1 MITLDG
7 LVRERL
13 ALASVDSTNRYALD
27 AGRPGLLVSADEQT
41 AGRGRKGR
49 AWFSPPGENIYMTL
63 TLAGTDPRFA
73 LVTGAAVHT
82 ALAVL
87 VGDRSCLLKWP
98 NDILIEGKK
107 SGGILCEA
115 RGGITAVGIGVNVNQ
130 TVWPVEIEATAISL
144 AGATGRPFVRAEVM
158 QAILAALEVWLAVY
172 RTKGLEPVRAYFR
185 AHSRM
190 LGSPARLEDGTP
202 CRVMDISPEG
212 YLEVEIGRE
221 KRFITSGDILPDP
234 DRL

>member
-7 LVRERL
+7 LVKERVTL
-13 ALASVDSTNRYALD
+13 ACVDSTNRYALE

-63 TLAGTDPRFA
+63 TLAGADPRWA

-82 ALAVL
+82 AVAVL
-87 VGDRSCLLKWP
+87 AGDCPCLLKWP

-107 SGGILCEA
+107 AGGILCEA
-115 RGGITAVGIGVNVNQ
+115 RGGITAIGIGVNVNQ
-130 TVWPVEIEATAISL
+130 TVWPAEIAATAISL
-144 AGATGRPFVRAEVM
+144 AGATGRSFAPAEVM
-158 QAILAALEVWLAVY
+158 QAILAALETWFALY
-172 RTKGLEPVRAYFR
+172 RTEGLEPVRSYFR

-190 LGSPARLEDGTP
+190 RGSPARLEDGTP
-202 CRVMDISPEG
+202 CRVVDISPEG
-212 YLEVEIGRE
+212 YLEVEVGHER
-221 KRFITSGDILPDP
+221 RLITSGDILPDP